1 MDKKRIQWIDNGKAL
16 SIFIIFLAHIF
27 EGFVY
32 KSVYGLNIPLER
44 GIYSLN
50 FLSNFIIPFFFFM
63 SGYVAKM
70 KQNSFKEYF
79 IKKFSTLMIPMY
91 IFNIISLVLLLIVRV
106 FYDGLLVEE
115 LRKYDFSKLEQL
127 FLVFFGGVPA
137 FNFPTWFLTCLFTTA
152 LLFYMVYK
160 ISKDNTKKLVIIA
173 IALTFIGYSMEPIKN
188 NLPGFIYIM
197 FFWFIPTSFT
207 STAFYIF
214 GYLSRRSGIFEKIES
229 VNILKYSIFFVSL
242 TVLLLLTYFFP
253 FHKYPQ
259 YYSLRGGPYMNHLVF
274 GNYFIFYLAGISGII
289 MSVTFSMFFKKNKFM
304 DYIGLNTLY
313 LLGFIGIFY
322 QFTTGSI
329 AYLYVTYFI
338 DKGYA
343 FYICYC
349 VFFSLLQLLLSL
361 LFMKPVA
368 FIINYSVNWVQK
380 RLTSLLVK
388 N

>member
-1 MDKKRIQWIDNGKAL
+1 
-16 SIFIIFLAHIF
+16 
-27 EGFVY
+27 
-32 KSVYGLNIPLER
+32 
-44 GIYSLN
+44 
-50 FLSNFIIPFFFFM
+50 
-63 SGYVAKM
+63 
-70 KQNSFKEYF
+70 
-79 IKKFSTLMIPMY
+79 
-91 IFNIISLVLLLIVRV
+91 
-106 FYDGLLVEE
+106 
-115 LRKYDFSKLEQL
+115 
-127 FLVFFGGVPA
+127 
-137 FNFPTWFLTCLFTTA
+137 
-152 LLFYMVYK
+152 
-160 ISKDNTKKLVIIA
+160 
-173 IALTFIGYSMEPIKN
+173 
-188 NLPGFIYIM
+188 
-197 FFWFIPTSFT
+197 
-207 STAFYIF
+207 
-214 GYLSRRSGIFEKIES
+214 
-229 VNILKYSIFFVSL
+229 
-242 TVLLLLTYFFP
+242 
-253 FHKYPQ
+253 
-259 YYSLRGGPYMNHLVF
+259 MNHLVF

-329 AYLYVTYFI
+329 AYLYVTLFI